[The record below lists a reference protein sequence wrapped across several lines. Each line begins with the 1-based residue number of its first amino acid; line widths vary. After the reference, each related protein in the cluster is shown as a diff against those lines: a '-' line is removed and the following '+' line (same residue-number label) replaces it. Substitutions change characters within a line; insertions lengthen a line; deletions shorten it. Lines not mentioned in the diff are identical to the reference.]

1 MYVCA
6 SKEYLKPLY
15 AVLSLKHRIP
25 FGLICQTYIC
35 SIQYMQHAHRV
46 YYTAFHRRRIKTD
59 GKAKVVAAFW
69 GTELIQFLAALAVL
83 HHGRFEL

>member
-1 MYVCA
+1 MQF
-6 SKEYLKPLY
+6 S
-15 AVLSLKHRIP
+15 VLSIGFLLASFVKPI
-25 FGLICQTYIC
+25 YVVIC
-35 SIQYMQHAHRV
+35 SIQHMQHAHRV

-83 HHGRFEL
+83 HYGRFEL